1 MRYAHVWPFFLLSFT
16 WKAFPRDSPL
26 AVDMST
32 AILQLSENGDLQ
44 RIHDKWLMRSSCGLE
59 SAEIESDQLHLKSFW
74 GLFLICGVACFS
86 ALFIYFVQ
94 IMLRLFRTAPS
105 ESVSDGSNGSL
116 SGHVRRLFSL
126 LDEKEDQSHG
136 GSKRRKVERSLS
148 DNSKDSELGTNP
160 RRQTE
165 FTVGSN
171 INSSNWVSYSFCHP
185 NCIITCGNH

>member
-1 MRYAHVWPFFLLSFT
+1 
-16 WKAFPRDSPL
+16 
-26 AVDMST
+26 MST

-44 RIHDKWLMRSSCGLE
+44 RIHDKWLMRSSCSLE

-116 SGHVRRLFSL
+116 SGHVRRLLSL

-136 GSKRRKVERSLS
+136 VSKRRKVERSLS

-165 FTVGSN
+165 FTAGSN
-171 INSSNWVSYSFCHP
+171 INSSN
-185 NCIITCGNH
+185 